1 MKKFKRILWISLLVI
16 AVGATFI
23 FLWKHSHKK
32 ADTYDIVTPK
42 IGTIERKSVITGSV
56 GPRDEINIKP
66 QVSGIITKLLK
77 EPGQTVQEGEVIAVV
92 KVIPEISS
100 LNSAE
105 SQVNN
110 AKLTYDNAKTQFERQ
125 KELKRKGVISSE
137 DYENAQLQVSQAKES
152 YESAQEALQIVKDGI
167 SKKYAKYSNTQVRA
181 TISGMILDIP
191 VKVGN
196 SVIMANTF
204 NDGTT
209 IATIA
214 NMKDMIFTGKMDE
227 TDVGKVTEGMNMK
240 VTIGALNDRH
250 FNAKLEYIAPKATTE
265 SGAVFF
271 EMRAAVSIPDNT
283 FIRSGYS
290 ANAEIVLAQA
300 KNVLIIPESCI
311 EYNGD
316 STFVYV
322 KTGQNPKNPYEK
334 RVVKVGL
341 SDGINIEIK
350 SGITI
355 NDKIRGNIQSDNNE
369 KQNEE
374 ID

>member
-16 AVGATFI
+16 AVIATFI
-23 FLWKHSHKK
+23 FLWKHSHKE
-32 ADTYDIVTPK
+32 ADKYDIVTPK
-42 IGTIERKSVITGSV
+42 IGTIERKSVITGSI
-56 GPRDEINIKP
+56 GPRDEVNIKP

-125 KELKRKGVISSE
+125 KELKRKGVISTE
-137 DYENAQLQVSQAKES
+137 DYENAQLQVDQAKES
-152 YESAQEALQIVKDGI
+152 YQSAQEALQIVKDGI

-250 FNAKLEYIAPKATTE
+250 FDAKLEYIAPKATTE

-300 KNVLIIPESCI
+300 KNVLTIPESCI
-311 EYNGD
+311 EYDGD
-316 STFVYV
+316 NTSVYV
-322 KTGQNPKNPYEK
+322 KTDKNPKNPYEK
-334 RVVKVGL
+334 RAVKVGL
-341 SDGINIEIK
+341 SDGINIEII
-350 SGITI
+350 SGITK
-355 NDKIRGNIQSDNNE
+355 NDKIRGNIQSNDNE
-369 KQNEE
+369 KQTEKTE
-374 ID
+374 

>member
-56 GPRDEINIKP
+56 GPRDEVNIKP

-110 AKLTYDNAKTQFERQ
+110 AQLTYDNAKTQFERQ
-125 KELKRKGVISSE
+125 KELKRKGVISTE
-137 DYENAQLQVSQAKES
+137 DYENAQLQVSQAKEN

-191 VKVGN
+191 IKVGN

-227 TDVGKVTEGMNMK
+227 TDVGKVTEGMDMK

-271 EMRAAVSIPDNT
+271 EMRAAVSIPDNS

-290 ANAEIVLAQA
+290 ANAEIVLSQA
-300 KNVLIIPESCI
+300 KNVLTIPESCI

-322 KTGQNPKNPYEK
+322 KTNKSPKNPYEK
-334 RVVKVGL
+334 RAVKVGL

-369 KQNEE
+369 KQTEE